1 MIVPRFVVELSSK
14 VQILTSNYTQQD
26 LVVSINVYIKIK
38 ELNFRLKKMF
48 NNCASTLTFFLTKF

>member
-14 VQILTSNYTQQD
+14 VQILMSNYTQQD

-48 NNCASTLTFFLTKF
+48 NNCVNT